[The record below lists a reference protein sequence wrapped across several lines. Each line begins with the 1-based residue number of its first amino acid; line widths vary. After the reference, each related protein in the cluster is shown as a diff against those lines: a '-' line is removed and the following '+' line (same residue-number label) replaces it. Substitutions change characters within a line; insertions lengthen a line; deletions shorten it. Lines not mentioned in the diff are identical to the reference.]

1 MCKYVRLYK
10 LVMEMAMAVLRYFYV
25 MKLTIN
31 VYFAIKYTVPLI
43 L

>member
-1 MCKYVRLYK
+1 MCKYVQLCK

-43 L
+43 I